1 METVGTECV
10 HVCMCI
16 YVCVLHW
23 RPPQKKRSRRS
34 GEEDQGHVQASLTI
48 RFLHSSVFVSMVWRP
63 SVNTPL
69 MLWFDS
75 LFDAPGCVWGRQIGQ
90 SAYPGQ
96 EPGRW
101 GQVQGHRFHQH
112 PLLPCSINYPPST
125 LHPTMAVP
133 ALITWKQVKT
143 SWIRRERESG
153 WVYNVCACMCHSM
166 FCMGTRHLSQ
176 QGNTL
181 FHTNTVPFTHILTPT
196 SQPSPPFSSPLLPG
210 FPSSPP
216 PLPGS
221 FWFPF
226 WFLTSGAI
234 SGWPAVPLILPAHC
248 VASWA
253 GPWAPGAGRRA
264 RNGLVPVAVLV

>member
-1 METVGTECV
+1 MGSGPG
-10 HVCMCI
+10 
-16 YVCVLHW
+16 
-23 RPPQKKRSRRS
+23 PP
-34 GEEDQGHVQASLTI
+34 V
-48 RFLHSSVFVSMVWRP
+48 P
-63 SVNTPL
+63 PTP
-69 MLWFDS
+69 
-75 LFDAPGCVWGRQIGQ
+75 
-90 SAYPGQ
+90 
-96 EPGRW
+96 
-101 GQVQGHRFHQH
+101 
-112 PLLPCSINYPPST
+112 PPSL
-125 LHPTMAVP
+125 LHQLSSIHPP
-133 ALITWKQVKT
+133 SHNGCSSFNYVKT
-143 SWIRRERESG
+143 SKNILDPERERESG